1 MWRNAWHSISVIL
14 YNAPPAAKMTVV
26 AIDGETLVCS
36 WNELGKEQRTEVQAN
51 EVALYHEDGDF
62 GVC

>member
-1 MWRNAWHSISVIL
+1 MAFNIGDFVQRTTGG
-14 YNAPPAAKMTVV
+14 PKMTVV

-36 WNELGKEQRTEVQAN
+36 WNELGKEQRTEVQASDM
-51 EVALYHEDGDF
+51 ALYHEDGDF